1 MQNDLIE
8 PYNSMSCFE
17 SVWTNYIYTRTEQ
30 CYDDVIARTF
40 SLLFAVGVG
49 VPRSDALLKV
59 AEEVVQ
65 WHAALWATRRVP
77 VANTVTSRRTQ
88 RFMQPLVSLRR

>member
-1 MQNDLIE
+1 M
-8 PYNSMSCFE
+8 
-17 SVWTNYIYTRTEQ
+17 
-30 CYDDVIARTF
+30 ARTF

-49 VPRSDALLKV
+49 VPRSDALLEV

-77 VANTVTSRRTQ
+77 VANMMTSRRTQ
-88 RFMQPLVSLRR
+88 RFITSGFVKTLMVLITNVT